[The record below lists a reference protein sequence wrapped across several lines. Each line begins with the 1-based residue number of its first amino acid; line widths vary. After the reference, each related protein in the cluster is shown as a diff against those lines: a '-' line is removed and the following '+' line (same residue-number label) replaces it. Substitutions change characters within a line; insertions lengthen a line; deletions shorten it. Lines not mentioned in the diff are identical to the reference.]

1 MDRRDVLFIGI
12 CFCGLIA
19 VASNLLNH
27 RLLQGSVSLQEQDP
41 GTRTDIQETIQRVN
55 DTFRQHWENANLQVA
70 SPAPDLQ
77 IARRLSLALAG
88 TTPSFE
94 EIRILQEL
102 PAEDRIPWW
111 INHLLSDRRYADYL
125 AERLARA
132 YVGTEQGPFL
142 VYRRRRFVTWL
153 SDQLAENR
161 PYDELVRELVT
172 VNGLWT
178 DSPAANFL
186 TVTID
191 QNDDNQPDEARLAG
205 RITRA
210 FLGIRID
217 CLQCHDDKLDQIVLG
232 PPGQPRTGLQSDFH
246 HLAAY
251 FGSVENS
258 LLGIRDQPN
267 QEYLFKYLG
276 QEDQEQV
283 TPTVPFFPQLA
294 KIEGSKREQLAS
306 WLTADENKAF
316 SRATVNRIW
325 AIMLGQPLVNP
336 IDSIPLHGPFPP
348 GLQILADDFTA
359 HGFDLARLIRIIASL
374 QVFQMDSRADFTV
387 TTEHE
392 NQWAVFPLTRLRPE
406 QVAGGIIQA
415 CSLTT
420 IDANAHIL
428 RQLGRY
434 FSQNEFIKR
443 YGDLGEDEFG
453 NQGGT
458 ITQRLLML
466 NGKLIDERTK
476 DNPFTNAS
484 TRIMMVT
491 RDPARAVETGYLC
504 VLSRLPT
511 GKELEYFRDRLQA
524 LTGKDRARSMEDLF
538 WVLLNSTEFSWNH

>member
-1 MDRRDVLFIGI
+1 MGRRDFLFIGI
-12 CFCGLIA
+12 CLCGIIA
-19 VASNLLNH
+19 VASNLLN
-27 RLLQGSVSLQEQDP
+27 RSLLQGSISSLE
-41 GTRTDIQETIQRVN
+41 RELEIETDIQATIQRVN
-55 DTFRQHWENANLQVA
+55 DTFAQHWSNANLQVA
-70 SPAPDLQ
+70 SPAPDLL
-77 IARRLSLALAG
+77 IARRLALALAG

-94 EIRILQEL
+94 EIRTIQEL

-111 INHLLSDRRYADYL
+111 TNHLLSDRRYADYL

-153 SDQLAENR
+153 SDQLSENR

-191 QNDDNQPDEARLAG
+191 QNGDNQPDEARLAG

-217 CLQCHDDKLDQIVLG
+217 CLQCHDDKLEQIVLG
-232 PPGQPRTGLQSDFH
+232 HSDQPRTGLQSDFH

-258 LLGIRDQPN
+258 LLGIRDQPE

-276 QEDQEQV
+276 QDDQEQV
-283 TPTVPFFPQLA
+283 TPTVPFFSNLVNT
-294 KIEGSKREQLAS
+294 EGSKREQLAS
-306 WLTADENKAF
+306 WLTANKNKAF

-325 AIMLGQPLVNP
+325 AIMLGQPLVKP

-348 GLQILADDFTA
+348 GLEILADDFA
-359 HGFDLARLIRIIASL
+359 DHGFDLARLIRIIASL
-374 QVFQMDSRADFTV
+374 KVFQLESRADFTV
-387 TTEHE
+387 TEEHE

-420 IDANAHIL
+420 IDANAHIF

-434 FSQNEFIKR
+434 FSQNDFIQR

-466 NGKLIDERTK
+466 NGKLIDKRTK
-476 DNPFTNAS
+476 DNPFINAS

-491 RDPARAVETGYLC
+491 RDPARAVEAGYLC

-511 GKELEYFRDRLQA
+511 RKELEYFRDRLQA
-524 LTGKDRARSMEDLF
+524 ATKNDRFRYMEDLF

>member
-1 MDRRDVLFIGI
+1 MGKRDLLFIGI

-19 VASNLLNH
+19 VASNLLN
-27 RLLQGSVSLQEQDP
+27 RSLLQGSVSPLEQDLEIK
-41 GTRTDIQETIQRVN
+41 TDIQATIRQVN
-55 DTFRQHWENANLQVA
+55 DTFIQHWSNANLQVA
-70 SPAPDLQ
+70 SPAPDLL
-77 IARRLSLALAG
+77 IARRLALALAG

-94 EIRILQEL
+94 EIRALQEL
-102 PAEDRIPWW
+102 PAQDRIPWW

-142 VYRRRRFVTWL
+142 IYRRRRFVNWL

-178 DSPAANFL
+178 DSPAANFV

-191 QNDDNQPDEARLAG
+191 QNGDNQPDEARLAG

-232 PPGQPRTGLQSDFH
+232 PSDQPRTGLQTDFH

-276 QEDQEQV
+276 QEEQKQV
-283 TPTVPFFPQLA
+283 APTVPFFSQLA
-294 KIEGSKREQLAS
+294 GTEGSKREQLAS
-306 WLTADENKAF
+306 WLTASENKAF

-325 AIMLGQPLVNP
+325 AIMLGQPLIKP

-348 GLQILADDFTA
+348 GLEILADDFA
-359 HGFDLARLIRIIASL
+359 EHGFDLARLIRIIASL
-374 QVFQMDSRADFTV
+374 EVFQMDSRADFTV
-387 TTEHE
+387 TEAHE
-392 NQWAVFPLTRLRPE
+392 NHWAVFPLTRLRPE
-406 QVAGGIIQA
+406 QVAGGIIQS

-434 FSQNEFIKR
+434 FSQNDFIKR

-491 RDPARAVETGYLC
+491 RDSARAVEAGYLC

-511 GKELEYFRDRLQA
+511 RKELEYFRDRLQA
-524 LTGKDRARSMEDLF
+524 STGKERSRSMEDLF
-538 WVLLNSTEFSWNH
+538 WVLLNSAEFSWNH

>member
-1 MDRRDVLFIGI
+1 
-12 CFCGLIA
+12 
-19 VASNLLNH
+19 
-27 RLLQGSVSLQEQDP
+27 
-41 GTRTDIQETIQRVN
+41 
-55 DTFRQHWENANLQVA
+55 
-70 SPAPDLQ
+70 
-77 IARRLSLALAG
+77 
-88 TTPSFE
+88 
-94 EIRILQEL
+94 
-102 PAEDRIPWW
+102 
-111 INHLLSDRRYADYL
+111 ADYL

>member
-1 MDRRDVLFIGI
+1 MGRRDLLFIGI

-19 VASNLLNH
+19 VSSNLLNH
-27 RLLQGSVSLQEQDP
+27 RLLQGSVSLQEQDLE
-41 GTRTDIQETIQRVN
+41 TRTDIQVTIQRVN
-55 DTFRQHWENANLQVA
+55 DTFRQHWETANLQVA
-70 SPAPDLQ
+70 SPAPKLQ
-77 IARRLSLALAG
+77 IARRLALALAG

-94 EIRILQEL
+94 EIRTLQEL
-102 PAEDRIPWW
+102 PSQDQIPWW
-111 INHLLSDRRYADYL
+111 INHLLADRRYADYL

-142 VYRRRRFVTWL
+142 VYRRRRFVNWL

-191 QNDDNQPDEARLAG
+191 QNGDNQPDEARLAG

-217 CLQCHDDKLDQIVLG
+217 CLQCHDDKLDQIILG
-232 PPGQPRTGLQSDFH
+232 PSDQPRTGLQSDFH

-276 QEDQEQV
+276 QDNQEQV
-283 TPTVPFFPQLA
+283 APTVPFFSQLA
-294 KIEGSKREQLAS
+294 GTQGSKREQLAS
-306 WLTADENKAF
+306 WLTASKNKAF

-325 AIMLGQPLVNP
+325 AIMLGQPLVKP

-348 GLQILADDFTA
+348 GLEILADDFA
-359 HGFDLARLIRIIASL
+359 DHGFDLARLIRIIASL
-374 QVFQMDSRADFTV
+374 EVFQIDSRGDFTV

-466 NGKLIDERTK
+466 NGKLIGERTK

-491 RDPARAVETGYLC
+491 RDPAKAVETGYLC

-511 GKELEYFRDRLQA
+511 GKELEYFRDRIQGS
-524 LTGKDRARSMEDLF
+524 TGKDRSRSMEDLF